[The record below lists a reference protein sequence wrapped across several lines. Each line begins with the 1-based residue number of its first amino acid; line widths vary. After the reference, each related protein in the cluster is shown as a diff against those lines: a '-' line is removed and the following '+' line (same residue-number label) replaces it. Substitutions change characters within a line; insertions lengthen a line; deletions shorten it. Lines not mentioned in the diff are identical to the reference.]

1 MSGFTEESV
10 QAPVETPV
18 ETSAKEES
26 FDSWDDAESYTP
38 EETVSEENIEETPKE
53 PEDSSSEVP
62 IEEASEQ
69 DSEDSEEGGQDT
81 GEAEQPVGNEEPDS
95 SGEVREELINLKVDG
110 EMQQVSLE
118 DLKSN
123 YSGKVAYDKKF
134 TELDQERQSFKKE
147 YEEIEGYI
155 NSFGEKMQ
163 SGDAVGA
170 MEFFA
175 QFSNMAP
182 HQVRFALLQS
192 LKPEYDRLG
201 QMSVD
206 EINSEYSQLE
216 SGYYKE
222 QLESNKETLES
233 QQASMELQKQEQSWR
248 ETHKIDVEEW
258 SSIENT
264 LKEQMSEETQ
274 ITPELVKD
282 YVLENR
288 MYVRAE
294 SAIETVDATLL
305 TDDTIVE
312 TLKHQIEINPTL
324 TDDDIVT
331 MVKNAVSIADKEETS
346 SKLADKVQ
354 SKGKPVASEKEE
366 DYSSPAE
373 EQYLEDL
380 FS

>member
-18 ETSAKEES
+18 ETAAEGES
-26 FDSWDDAESYTP
+26 FDSWDEAESFMP
-38 EETVSEENIEETPKE
+38 EETVSEENSEEASTE

-62 IEEASEQ
+62 NNEASEE
-69 DSEDSEEGGQDT
+69 SREDSKESGQDA
-81 GEAEQPVGNEEPDS
+81 GEAGQSNENEESDS
-95 SGEVREELINLKVDG
+95 SGESKEELIELKVDG
-110 EMQQVSLE
+110 EIQKVSLE

-170 MEFFA
+170 MEYFA

-182 HQVRFALLQS
+182 HQVKFALLQG
-192 LKPEYDRLG
+192 LKPEYDRLS
-201 QMSVD
+201 QMSVE
-206 EINSEYSQLE
+206 EINSEYAQLE

-222 QLESNKETLES
+222 QLESNKQTLES
-233 QQASMELQKQEQSWR
+233 QQASMELQRQEQSLR
-248 ETHKIDVEEW
+248 EAHKIDVEEW

-294 SAIETVDATLL
+294 NAIETVDASLL

-324 TDDDIVT
+324 TDDDIIT

-354 SKGKPVASEKEE
+354 SKGKPEAKEKEE
-366 DYSSPAE
+366 IYSSPAE